1 MSRLTRTQIKQ
12 VQKII
17 KDHMEVLMQLTT
29 GDGHPSP
36 SLINKLGLPK
46 RVSDLITDSYKYGKL
61 GVLQDKDLS
70 SLSDKEVQDLLR
82 KTKLTPSQ
90 QKSVELSKIKTQQHI
105 DSLKQKITSTVVS
118 AAVQSD
124 LSMWETV
131 KEVIPSAMENSTPR
145 YKVIQELRE
154 KTNDW
159 ERDWHRVAH
168 TEMWSAKCQGEVEA
182 ILQGESPLSNDKE
195 DTEVYCKPGPNACP
209 KCKQLYLER
218 DGVTPKVFKLSQLIS
233 NGSNYGK
240 KQADWKPCV
249 PPLHPN
255 CMCPLSI
262 KPKNT
267 KFNEQGILEL
277 DI

>member
-1 MSRLTRTQIKQ
+1 MHDR
-12 VQKII
+12 
-17 KDHMEVLMQLTT
+17 
-29 GDGHPSP
+29 
-36 SLINKLGLPK
+36 
-46 RVSDLITDSYKYGKL
+46 
-61 GVLQDKDLS
+61 
-70 SLSDKEVQDLLR
+70 
-82 KTKLTPSQ
+82 
-90 QKSVELSKIKTQQHI
+90 
-105 DSLKQKITSTVVS
+105 
-118 AAVQSD
+118 
-124 LSMWETV
+124 
-131 KEVIPSAMENSTPR
+131 
-145 YKVIQELRE
+145 LRE

-182 ILQGESPLSNDKE
+182 ILQGESPFSNDKG

-209 KCKQLYLER
+209 KCKQMYLER

-267 KFNEQGILEL
+267 KFDEQGNLEL